1 MTYTRTLPRWTSYSD
16 VLAVQDFQS
25 LLQGFDL
32 LLAARNPVL
41 IADIGIDTRWLELVE
56 VGKGRI
62 QLLLCAFQILL
73 VHLEGG
79 LILILPAR
87 LVLNRGRFS
96 LLVNFGVAHEGVVLA
111 LRSRLRG
118 GGLRF
123 QSCEIRLDNF
133 HHADNTSIVISHA
146 LVRLVED
153 WGCISWLLH
162 ECCRLAGLLVE
173 FLEHGQGL
181 SYCSLC
187 DLCILDGLSILC
199 LLLLAELGGL

>member
-1 MTYTRTLPRWTSYSD
+1 MTYTRRLPRWTSCLD

-25 LLQGFDL
+25 LLQRFDL
-32 LLAARNPVL
+32 LLAACNPVL
-41 IADIGIDTRWLELVE
+41 VADIGIDARWLELVE

-62 QLLLCAFQILL
+62 QLFLRAFEILL

-79 LILILPAR
+79 LILLLPTR
-87 LVLNRGRFS
+87 LVLNRGRFG
-96 LLVNFGVAHEGVVLA
+96 LLVNLGVAHEGVVLT
-111 LRSRLRG
+111 LRSGLRG

-133 HHADNTSIVISHA
+133 HHADNTSTVTSHA

-162 ECCRLAGLLVE
+162 ECCGLAGLLVE
-173 FLEHGQGL
+173 FLEHSQGL

-187 DLCILDGLSILC
+187 DLSILD
-199 LLLLAELGGL
+199 